1 MAAEGEQ
8 NSSSSSEM
16 EVDAVVVSDS
26 TSNQRAIEL
35 LELKNPNMSLAQSI
49 HRMLVIV
56 NGTLEDPAA
65 VRLSKSL
72 PETVMKMIAGPEV
85 ENPSLY
91 RYLKETVLLSSFSK
105 YSFDLLNEEKLT
117 AMEATHRIT
126 LEQLEAKVE
135 EAKESAGEM
144 EVLATRFEVARFAAK
159 SLGKEEAIAAY
170 DKLLALP
177 KLSSGKI
184 IDAVMECA
192 RVASFH
198 GDTKKNGELVDKVCR
213 SFHHSRFP
221 LLFRPFFAYILFH
234 SIFLRLK
241 AVKLSNEGGD
251 WDRRNRLK
259 VYSALNKIL
268 NRDFKGAASL
278 LVDCIA
284 TFSCN
289 ELCSYIDF
297 IVYAILTNILYL
309 PRTEI
314 KAKIVDGPEIL
325 SIIKEIPVVYKL
337 VSSLY
342 VCDYTTFLHTL
353 VEIQPILI
361 ADRFLQPHAGYL
373 LRELHVLGYKQF
385 LESYKSVTLDSMA
398 ASFGVGTEF
407 LDLQL
412 SRFIAAGRL
421 TAKIDKFGGVVE
433 TNRPD
438 LKNAQYRDTIQKGDL
453 LLNRIQKLAR
463 VVDL

>member
-1 MAAEGEQ
+1 MSTEGA
-8 NSSSSSEM
+8 NSGGSSEM
-16 EVDAVVVSDS
+16 EVDAVAISDS
-26 TSNQRAIEL
+26 TRKQKAAEL
-35 LELKNPNMSLAQSI
+35 MELKNPNMSLAQSI
-49 HRMLVIV
+49 HQMTVIV
-56 NGTLEDPAA
+56 NGTLEDPAC
-65 VRLSKSL
+65 VGLSSDL

-91 RYLKETVLLSSFSK
+91 RHLRDSVLLPSPGS
-105 YSFDLLNEEKLT
+105 YSFDLPNEDELT
-117 AMEATHRIT
+117 AMETRHRAT
-126 LEQLEAKVE
+126 LEKLEAKVE
-135 EAKESAGEM
+135 DAKENAGEM
-144 EVLATRFEVARFAAK
+144 EVLAARFEIARFAAK
-159 SLGKEEAIAAY
+159 CLGKVEAIAAY
-170 DKLLALP
+170 DKILALP

-184 IDAVMECA
+184 IDTIMECA
-192 RVASFH
+192 RVASFY
-198 GDTKKNGELVDKVCR
+198 GDTKKNGELVD
-213 SFHHSRFP
+213 
-221 LLFRPFFAYILFH
+221 
-234 SIFLRLK
+234 K

-259 VYSALNKIL
+259 VYSAMNKIL

-289 ELCSYIDF
+289 ELCSYSDF
-297 IVYAILTNILYL
+297 IVYAILTNILHL
-309 PRTEI
+309 PRTEV

-325 SIIKEIPVVYKL
+325 SILNEIPVVYKL
-337 VSSLY
+337 VCSLY
-342 VCDYTTFLHTL
+342 DCDYKAFLHTL
-353 VEIQPILI
+353 VEVQPILI

-385 LESYKSVTLDSMA
+385 LESYKSVTLESMA
-398 ASFGVGTEF
+398 SSFGVGTEF

-438 LKNAQYRDTIQKGDL
+438 LKNAQYRETIQKGDL